1 MSSLARFSKLASEWQ
16 LAREAAVLKQLAM
29 DLKMNNY
36 LSGNGNAPTRSEQR
50 EIEELRRIE
59 AIKRREM
66 DEFIAERAIN

>member
-36 LSGNGNAPTRSEQR
+36 LSGNGNPPARSEQR

-59 AIKRREM
+59 AIKRKEM
-66 DEFIAERAIN
+66 DEFIAEQALN